1 MIFLIC
7 QGVGE
12 GSGSSL
18 WPWGAW
24 GDGRMNDRGRMEGGW
39 RMSGGR
45 MERWMMEEEQRVD
58 AWQRI
63 GWVVRGRMNG

>member
-12 GSGSSL
+12 GSGSCL

-24 GDGRMNDRGRMEGGW
+24 GDGRMNDRGIMEG
-39 RMSGGR
+39 GGR
-45 MERWMMEEEQRVD
+45 MERWMME
-58 AWQRI
+58 
-63 GWVVRGRMNG
+63 GGRTEDGCMAKDWMGG